1 MRILGLLKK
10 LFDLIKH
17 VSNTKNL
24 FKGSLKNIGEFANP
38 IESDI
43 IRRWFKKIVDCTGV
57 KVLVEGEKPQK
68 TCLIISNHISWLDIV
83 IIGGIFETTFL
94 SKSEVSKWPIIG
106 SITRFADVIFIKR
119 GTKDASE
126 NAIKSLNKCLKYG
139 RNVTIFPEGTTSDGS
154 EILKFKPR
162 LLASVISDNIPIQC
176 VSISYPDKN
185 NETHKSVPFV
195 RNDSLFL
202 NVLKVLFSKNIKAK
216 VTIGKIIYPN
226 NMDRRSLGNVCYE
239 EIKKNKN

>member
-1 MRILGLLKK
+1 MKILYFFKK
-10 LFDLIKH
+10 LFCLIKH
-17 VSNTKNL
+17 ISNTSRL
-24 FKGSLKNIGEFANP
+24 FKGSLKNIAEFANHT
-38 IESDI
+38 EADI
-43 IRRWFKKIVDCTGV
+43 IRRWFKKIVECSGV
-57 KVLVEGEKPQK
+57 KVSVDGEKPNK

-126 NAIKSLNKCLKYG
+126 KAIKSLNRCLKYG
-139 RNVTIFPEGTTSDGS
+139 RNVTIFPEGTTSDGN

-162 LLASVISDNIPIQC
+162 LFASVINDNIPIQC

-185 NETHKSVPFV
+185 NKTHKSVPFV

-202 NVLKVLFSKNIKAK
+202 NILKVLFSKNIKAK
-216 VTIGKIIYPN
+216 VTIGKIIYPD
-226 NMDRRSLGNVCYE
+226 NMDRRSLSDICYE
-239 EIKKNKN
+239 EIKNNKN